1 MARKEPQPVAAS
13 NAPALNVTVAE
24 QDKLKRKL
32 TVEVPLDEVSVT
44 YERVYARLRSNIRV
58 DGFRPGRFPRHL
70 AEKRF
75 KDAMAGEALQTLVPR
90 YFEQALS
97 ELKLRPA
104 TEPHFDNLDIDKARP
119 LKFEV
124 EFEVVPE
131 FKLLAPSAFRLKE
144 EKAQVGPEEVDA
156 RIEELRG
163 ARASLED
170 KGEQPAAAGDV
181 VTFDFQGTLDGEPF
195 EGGAGENQQL
205 EVGGGGYLP
214 DFDAQFPGIRAGG
227 EKTFDLTF
235 PEDYGEGKLAG
246 KTVRFQVTA
255 RQVQKKVPPPLDK
268 DFFAA
273 FGGHEELESF
283 RQHVKAELEGE
294 QARRALQAHRSQLT
308 EQIRE
313 KYSFEVPESLVEH
326 GLHEFEHE
334 LSHEEPAALQDEQ
347 ALAKRKEEER
357 GKIVGNL
364 RVAYVIDALVREYE
378 IVAEKE
384 EVQQRFFL
392 QAYMMRQN
400 PTELINSEL
409 GRRLLEQIRQNLVTG
424 KALEKLAGVVL
435 DRQQSAKAGK
445 SATGKD
451 KPAATG
457 KDKPAPKARAA
468 ASRGKPAAG
477 KTPKP

>member
-1 MARKEPQPVAAS
+1 
-13 NAPALNVTVAE
+13 
-24 QDKLKRKL
+24 
-32 TVEVPLDEVSVT
+32 
-44 YERVYARLRSNIRV
+44 
-58 DGFRPGRFPRHL
+58 
-70 AEKRF
+70 
-75 KDAMAGEALQTLVPR
+75 
-90 YFEQALS
+90 
-97 ELKLRPA
+97 
-104 TEPHFDNLDIDKARP
+104 
-119 LKFEV
+119 
-124 EFEVVPE
+124 
-131 FKLLAPSAFRLKE
+131 
-144 EKAQVGPEEVDA
+144 
-156 RIEELRG
+156 
-163 ARASLED
+163 
-170 KGEQPAAAGDV
+170 
-181 VTFDFQGTLDGEPF
+181 
-195 EGGAGENQQL
+195 
-205 EVGGGGYLP
+205 
-214 DFDAQFPGIRAGG
+214 
-227 EKTFDLTF
+227 
-235 PEDYGEGKLAG
+235 
-246 KTVRFQVTA
+246 
-255 RQVQKKVPPPLDK
+255 VQKKVPPPLDK